1 MKKRITALI
10 LSFLL
15 VFTMIP
21 ANAYS
26 TEFSDMPDDW
36 STAAL
41 ENAANNGL
49 LSGYNGSLKPNSNLT
64 RAEMAAVV
72 NRAFGAF
79 QTASLD
85 SYTDVPND
93 SWFYDEMAKAV
104 AMQTFTGNG
113 DRLNP
118 NSNITREEAF
128 VVLFRAFNLSGGENN
143 VLERFP
149 DGNLVSDWA
158 VEGISSLINAGYISG
173 SGDRLNP
180 KGYIT
185 RAEFA
190 QVMDNLIKNYI
201 KLPGTYTD
209 DFNGNVMINA
219 AGVTLKNLTVN
230 GDLIIGDGVGD
241 GEVILEDV
249 TVTGRV
255 LIRGGG
261 ENSIKMTENSN
272 IDNIIDIR
280 KNLQIADETGEKESD
295 NKSDAIKSY
304 GNEFEIGTYEEFE
317 TGIEFNDV
325 KLSGEI
331 GDGALILKKQN
342 GEYPSHGEYISQIID
357 VPNFEYM
364 VVSWNSDAPEGT
376 YVEIQARVLVNHFDE
391 DSQKVQTWTD
401 WLSWGEWGPFI
412 ERCSYS
418 TEDELAEISVDELMI
433 KGSNGETGEKVQ
445 LKAILYSEDP
455 SVTPTVRYLHGTL
468 KNTLPDQYIEKKFGD
483 NEDVSDLNKVVPTP
497 RISQMQRDPI
507 IASSICSPTSLTM
520 MLNRMGEDLIP
531 EEVAQNN
538 YDFNYGF
545 GNWAITMASAGS
557 YGYKAYVDYTT
568 VEGLKREI
576 AKGYPVG
583 VSVKYTNDPKNQD
596 YPYIEGAPGTTG
608 GHLFVV
614 TGFES
619 KNGVE
624 YVIVNDP
631 YAPENGT
638 VERHYKLE
646 QFKEAWSN
654 RTAYIVHDK
663 EKNAGFGHTKRV
675 EAELRETETP
685 GEYEVYYGT
694 TNIDVANFGGN
705 IIYTVDNGKTFSYF
719 AEDEEGKNSLTFEPD
734 VINNPDLTVY
744 IVTDTG
750 YVYVA
755 TAEASDR

>member
-376 YVEIQARVLVNHFDE
+376 
-391 DSQKVQTWTD
+391 
-401 WLSWGEWGPFI
+401 
-412 ERCSYS
+412 
-418 TEDELAEISVDELMI
+418 
-433 KGSNGETGEKVQ
+433 
-445 LKAILYSEDP
+445 
-455 SVTPTVRYLHGTL
+455 
-468 KNTLPDQYIEKKFGD
+468 
-483 NEDVSDLNKVVPTP
+483 
-497 RISQMQRDPI
+497 
-507 IASSICSPTSLTM
+507 
-520 MLNRMGEDLIP
+520 
-531 EEVAQNN
+531 
-538 YDFNYGF
+538 
-545 GNWAITMASAGS
+545 
-557 YGYKAYVDYTT
+557 
-568 VEGLKREI
+568 
-576 AKGYPVG
+576 
-583 VSVKYTNDPKNQD
+583 
-596 YPYIEGAPGTTG
+596 
-608 GHLFVV
+608 
-614 TGFES
+614 
-619 KNGVE
+619 
-624 YVIVNDP
+624 
-631 YAPENGT
+631 
-638 VERHYKLE
+638 
-646 QFKEAWSN
+646 
-654 RTAYIVHDK
+654 
-663 EKNAGFGHTKRV
+663 
-675 EAELRETETP
+675 
-685 GEYEVYYGT
+685 
-694 TNIDVANFGGN
+694 
-705 IIYTVDNGKTFSYF
+705 
-719 AEDEEGKNSLTFEPD
+719 
-734 VINNPDLTVY
+734 
-744 IVTDTG
+744 
-750 YVYVA
+750 
-755 TAEASDR
+755 